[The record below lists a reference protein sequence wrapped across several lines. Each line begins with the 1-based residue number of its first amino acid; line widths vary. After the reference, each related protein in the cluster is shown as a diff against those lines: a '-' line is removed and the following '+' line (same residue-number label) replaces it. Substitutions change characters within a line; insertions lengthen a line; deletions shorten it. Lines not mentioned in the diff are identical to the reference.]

1 MYDIH
6 ETIMKNKDAKEQ
18 WIKNHKEAYTEKFA
32 PYFDDKEKLDKFMS
46 SMQSIVSLSED
57 SILLPEVYGF
67 NTKNYHPQYSH
78 ILNDDQSINIE
89 KFNKFLDNL
98 ERTLYWSS
106 LRASD
111 KGKPQYSRSLD
122 RSEADIVA
130 ICEDHFN
137 KAFPNTDKKYHGID
151 FVLQHFFKNEKC
163 ENMVELITP
172 YIKTKYQNS
181 PEAGEKFLERVK
193 KYRENAMEK
202 AQESSALSNDLD
214 KLFAGSSSSLGK
226 GLEGKS
232 KS

>member
-6 ETIMKNKDAKEQ
+6 ETIMKNKEAKEQ
-18 WIKNHKEAYTEKFA
+18 WIKNYKETYTEKFA
-32 PYFDDKEKLDKFMS
+32 PYFDDKDKLNTFMS

-67 NTKNYHPQYSH
+67 NTKNYHPQYPQV
-78 ILNDDQSINIE
+78 LNEDQSINIE
-89 KFNKFLDNL
+89 KFNQFLDNL
-98 ERTLYWSS
+98 ERTLYW
-106 LRASD
+106 A
-111 KGKPQYSRSLD
+111 KSRS
-122 RSEADIVA
+122 SY
-130 ICEDHFN
+130 CEDYFN

-172 YIKTKYQNS
+172 YVKTKYQNS

-214 KLFAGSSSSLGK
+214 KLFAGSLSSLGK
-226 GLEGKS
+226 GFEGKS